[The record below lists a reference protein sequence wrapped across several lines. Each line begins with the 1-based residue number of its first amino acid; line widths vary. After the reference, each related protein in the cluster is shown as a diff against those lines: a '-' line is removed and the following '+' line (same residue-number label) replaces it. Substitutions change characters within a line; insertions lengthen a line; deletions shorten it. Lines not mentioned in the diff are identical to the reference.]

1 MTNSGYSFL
10 VLHESIMRYKTKRS
24 NEMTVVP
31 IQLLNMRVHN
41 PTLCLK
47 FSDVT
52 PKFTLVSGHRSHRS
66 QLTSPLP
73 MFDVMHRRSTCCKG
87 LCPCCDRNYLVS
99 KYHLSI
105 TKPFS
110 SHVPPVLTRPSLYR
124 DDVVHRPLLPTQP
137 PNWSHHS
144 SPHHH

>member
-1 MTNSGYSFL
+1 MTNFGYSFL
-10 VLHESIMRYKTKRS
+10 VHESIMRYKTKRS
-24 NEMTVVP
+24 IEMTVVP

-52 PKFTLVSGHRSHRS
+52 PKSTLVSGHRSHRS

-137 PNWSHHS
+137 PNWSHRS